1 MMNIAAHANATM
13 RVKNLYLEQE
23 CPVIIDSLFDETN
36 GNNIRLKLNL
46 QLTEV
51 QNPRKLVHL
60 FLLHCSPHG
69 FAHQPE
75 NKSTFKIKSLFSI
88 LISQGIVFQCVS
100 RVSALH
106 TTAVIFSQL
115 S

>member
-23 CPVIIDSLFDETN
+23 CPVIVDSLFDETN

-75 NKSTFKIKSLFSI
+75 NKSKPNQRKCRNL
-88 LISQGIVFQCVS
+88 
-100 RVSALH
+100 
-106 TTAVIFSQL
+106 
-115 S
+115 